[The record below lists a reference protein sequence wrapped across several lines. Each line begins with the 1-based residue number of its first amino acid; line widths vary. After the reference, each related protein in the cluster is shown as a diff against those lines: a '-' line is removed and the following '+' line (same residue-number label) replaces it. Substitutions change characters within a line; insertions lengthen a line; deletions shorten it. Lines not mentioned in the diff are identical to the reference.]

1 MINEIT
7 TFKQAEEYLYNVPKF
22 TTKSTPEMTRAFYEF
37 LGCPGEKRKIV
48 HVAGTNGKGSVCTYL
63 SSILTA
69 HGYKTAM
76 FTSPHL
82 ISMCERFR
90 IDGELMSKDDFM
102 RYFETAA
109 ELGARFINLH
119 GDRPTGKLSVEE
131 YCQRFGLMAEDAKS
145 LGITLCQENVNGYR
159 SADPEFLKDMVK
171 ELGDLASF
179 TLDIKQCIRAG
190 YTVPEIAEAMDWKIC
205 HVHISDHS
213 PAGDCLLPGRGG
225 FDFSALFKELKAK
238 GYKGDFMIEV
248 YRNAYNETSEIF
260 ENFHSFKEQNKN
272 LL

>member
-1 MINEIT
+1 MSLGISSSCFYPLETELAIEEISKNNVDCTEIFYNSGVERKSYFTDSVLKIKEETGIRISALHPMSSFAEPYMIFSEYSRR
-7 TFKQAEEYLYNVPKF
+7 FEEA
-22 TTKSTPEMTRAFYEF
+22 R
-37 LGCPGEKRKIV
+37 
-48 HVAGTNGKGSVCTYL
+48 
-63 SSILTA
+63 
-69 HGYKTAM
+69 
-76 FTSPHL
+76 
-82 ISMCERFR
+82 
-90 IDGELMSKDDFM
+90 DDFM

-159 SADPEFLKDMVK
+159 SADPEFLKDMIK

-248 YRNAYNETSEIF
+248 YRNAYNEVSEIF
-260 ENFHSFKEQNKN
+260 ENYHSFKEQNKN

>member
-1 MINEIT
+1 MSLGISSSCFYPLETELAIEEISKNKITCTEIFYNSAIERKSYFTDNIIKIKEETGLQISALHPMSSFSEPYMIFSEYT
-7 TFKQAEEYLYNVPKF
+7 RRFEEA
-22 TTKSTPEMTRAFYEF
+22 R
-37 LGCPGEKRKIV
+37 
-48 HVAGTNGKGSVCTYL
+48 
-63 SSILTA
+63 
-69 HGYKTAM
+69 
-76 FTSPHL
+76 
-82 ISMCERFR
+82 
-90 IDGELMSKDDFM
+90 DDFM

-109 ELGARFINLH
+109 ELGASFINLH

-131 YCQRFGLMAEDAKS
+131 YCQRFGIMAEDAK
-145 LGITLCQENVNGYR
+145 GFGVTLCQENVNGYR

-190 YTVPEIAEAMDWKIC
+190 YTVPEIAEAMDNKIC

-225 FDFSALFKELKAK
+225 FDFAALFETLKAN

-248 YRNAYNETSEIF
+248 YRNAYSEASEIF
-260 ENFHSFKEQNKN
+260 ESYHSFKNKYTKFF
-272 LL
+272 L